1 MPRSKKVRITKRVVD
16 AAVSASG
23 RDVRIADLEV
33 PGFGLRLRDGRKTY
47 ELRYG
52 AGRDGRS
59 RRVVIG
65 DHGAAYK
72 PDADGRPRTLTAE
85 LAREEALR
93 LFSARVEGRDPA
105 DARAAARAMPTV
117 AEFVGAL
124 EPVEDAVL
132 ANDHHRRITYMR
144 DHVEKNKKGRSAE
157 EDRGNL
163 RRHVLPRLGGM
174 RLDKVTTAT
183 AVRFHNGL
191 RKTPTTANRCLALL
205 SHILTMARTWGVL
218 PPSHV
223 NPCTRAFVPRFEEK
237 KHERW
242 LQPDELPRV
251 GDAMREAEKNS
262 ILPWHKRPEKALVVE
277 STTVDALR
285 TIIFTGARPTEII
298 TLEHELVR
306 TEIGVVNQD
315 SKTGRRPIYLN
326 EYAVAV
332 LEKLPRVPG
341 NPYLFP
347 GRRLG
352 EHITLSGL
360 EGAWKRI
367 RKAAQVEDVRL
378 YDLRHTFASVGVGDG
393 ESLYLVGSL
402 LGHKDPRTTMRYA
415 HLGASS
421 QRAASGRIAG
431 RIGPALKKA

>member
-1 MPRSKKVRITKRVVD
+1 MPRPQKVRITKRVVD
-16 AAVSASG
+16 AAHA
-23 RDVRIADLEV
+23 RDGQDIRIPDLEI
-33 PGFGLRLRDGRKTY
+33 PGFGLRLRDGRKIY

-59 RRVVIG
+59 KRVTIG
-65 DHGAAYK
+65 EHGSAYR
-72 PDADGRPRTLTAE
+72 PDENGRPRTLTAE

-93 LFSARVEGRDPA
+93 LLGAKAEGRDPA
-105 DARAAARAMPTV
+105 EARAASRAMPTLS
-117 AEFVGAL
+117 EFVGPL
-124 EPVEDAVL
+124 EADEDGSV
-132 ANDHHRRITYMR
+132 NDPHRPLSYMR
-144 DHVEKNKKGRSAE
+144 DHVEKNKKPRPAA

-163 RRHVLPRLGGM
+163 RRHLLPRLGGL
-174 RLDKVTTAT
+174 RLDKVTTAVAT
-183 AVRFHNGL
+183 RFHSGL
-191 RKTPTTANRCLALL
+191 RNTPTTANRCLALL
-205 SHILTMARTWGVL
+205 SHILTQARTWGVL

-223 NPCTRAFVPRFEEK
+223 NPCPRAFIPRFEEK
-237 KHERW
+237 KHERF
-242 LQPDELPRV
+242 LQADELVAV
-251 GDAMREAEKNS
+251 GEAMREAEKNAQ
-262 ILPWHKRPEKALVVE
+262 LPWHKRPKKALVVE
-277 STTVDALR
+277 PTTVDALR
-285 TIIFTGARPTEII
+285 TVIFTGARPTEVI
-298 TLEHELVR
+298 TLEHDLVQLQL
-306 TEIGVVNQD
+306 GVIKQD

-332 LEKLPRVPG
+332 LEKLPRFAG

-352 EHITLSGL
+352 HHLTLSGL

-367 RKAAQVEDVRL
+367 RKAAGVADVRL

-393 ESLYLVGSL
+393 ESLYLVGTL

-431 RIGPALKKA
+431 RIGPALKK